1 MGSAVRS
8 TLYQPLRHRTLSYT
22 NSPPLLP
29 LPREPRTR
37 QRSSLLKPCSTRRVR
52 EFCTSTP
59 KSDTHF
65 RVHHG
70 LPTINCARRSITS
83 TTISEHLSSC
93 VRSLEQ
99 AV

>member
-1 MGSAVRS
+1 MASDVGRTSRP
-8 TLYQPLRHRTLSYT
+8 PLGTGPLSPRH
-22 NSPPLLP
+22 SPPLLR
-29 LPREPRTR
+29 LPRESRTR